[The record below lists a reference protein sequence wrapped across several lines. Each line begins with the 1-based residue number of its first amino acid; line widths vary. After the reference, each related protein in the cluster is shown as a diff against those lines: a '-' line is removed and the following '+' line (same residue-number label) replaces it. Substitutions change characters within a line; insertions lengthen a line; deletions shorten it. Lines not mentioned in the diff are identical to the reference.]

1 MYPDSP
7 TRASAVRPSPVF
19 LGIVAIAVFGGVLA
33 WRATG
38 VATSGRIGVFLLVVA
53 GWVVTLCLH
62 EFAHAWVAWRNGD
75 HDVVIRGYLTL
86 DPRKY
91 TQPLLSIGLPVLFLA
106 LGGIGLPGGAVYLRT
121 WAMPPRVQT
130 RVALAGPAVNAV
142 SAVILLVVIRLFGP
156 DGAAGP
162 SVAAGD
168 HQVFWYG
175 LSFLA
180 FLQVMATIL
189 NLLPVPGLDG
199 YGALEPHLKASTRA
213 SLDKIKPYG
222 LLLLI
227 ALLFVPQI
235 NAAFFDAIYWIFG
248 LSGVPDVYAAF
259 GNYLMQFWR

>member
-1 MYPDSP
+1 MYPDSR

-19 LGIVAIAVFGGVLA
+19 LGIVAIAVLGGVLA
-33 WRATG
+33 WRSTG
-38 VATSGRIGVFLLVVA
+38 EATSGRIGVFLLVVA

-62 EFAHAWVAWRNGD
+62 EFAHAVVAWRNGD
-75 HDVVIRGYLTL
+75 HDVVLRGYLTL

-142 SAVILLVVIRLFGP
+142 TAVILLVVIRLFG
-156 DGAAGP
+156 
-162 SVAAGD
+162 VEGD
-168 HQVFWYG
+168 HRVFWYG

>member
-1 MYPDSP
+1 MYPDSR

-19 LGIVAIAVFGGVLA
+19 LGIVAIAVLGGVLA

-38 VATSGRIGVFLLVVA
+38 QATSGRIGVFLLVVA

-62 EFAHAWVAWRNGD
+62 EFAHALVAWRNGD
-75 HDVVIRGYLTL
+75 HDVVLRGYLTL

-142 SAVILLVVIRLFGP
+142 TAVILLVVIRLFGV
-156 DGAAGP
+156 D
-162 SVAAGD
+162 SD
-168 HQVFWYG
+168 HRVFWYG

-199 YGALEPHLKASTRA
+199 YGALEPHLNANTRE

-235 NAAFFDAIYWIFG
+235 NTAFFDAIYWIFG